1 MLAALFVF
9 LAFALVGWLG
19 GGRRNREGAR
29 LLWRE
34 NQEER
39 DNDC

>member
-1 MLAALFVF
+1 MLAAFLVF
-9 LAFALVGWLG
+9 LAFAVVGFLG

-34 NQEER
+34 NQEQLDDE
-39 DNDC
+39 C

>member
-1 MLAALFVF
+1 MLAAFLVFV
-9 LAFALVGWLG
+9 AFAVMGCLG
-19 GGRRNREGAR
+19 AGRRNREGAR

>member
-9 LAFALVGWLG
+9 LAFAFVGWLG

-39 DNDC
+39 DNEC

>member
-1 MLAALFVF
+1 MLAAFLVF
-9 LAFALVGWLG
+9 IAFALVGWLG

-34 NQEER
+34 NQDQR
-39 DNDC
+39 DNEC

>member
-1 MLAALFVF
+1 MLAAFLVF
-9 LAFALVGWLG
+9 IAFAVVGWLG

-34 NQEER
+34 NQEQR